1 MKRNYKSRNLIMWI
15 ISGFIILACL
25 LFPILKTNAWFT
37 SGDNQQIQ
45 IILEISNIN
54 LQVYQKLP
62 GETGEGTLIKTY
74 EENNEE
80 QEKSYINLTDSS
92 NNAVREILPDT
103 EYSLNLTLKN
113 ADTGSASIFV
123 RYKIGMF
130 INGET
135 DTLIDLNII
144 GASAPN
150 GTTAGFELNSDGYYY
165 YRNSSSNQ
173 RYPSQANLNML
184 TAFSIPYSEFINATN
199 DINADSVKLVVT
211 IEGFDVDP
219 SLTNWYKTKKEECY
233 GK

>member
-1 MKRNYKSRNLIMWI
+1 MGIFRKLELMKKSYKSRNLIMWI
-15 ISGFIILACL
+15 ISSFIILACL

-37 SGDNQQIQ
+37 SGDNQQVQ

-62 GETGEGTLIKTY
+62 GESGEGTLIKTY
-74 EENNEE
+74 EENIAE

-92 NNAVREILPDT
+92 NNVVREILPNT

-113 ADTGSASIFV
+113 ADTGSASVFV
-123 RYKIGMF
+123 RYKIEMF

-150 GTTAGFELNSDGYYY
+150 GATAGFELDSDGYYY
-165 YRNSSSNQ
+165 YRNSSGNQ

-184 TAFSIPYSEFINATN
+184 TAFSIPYSEFIDITN
-199 DINADSVKLVVT
+199 NINADSVKLVVT

-219 SLTNWYKTKKEECY
+219 SLTN
-233 GK
+233 

>member
-1 MKRNYKSRNLIMWI
+1 MWI
-15 ISGFIILACL
+15 ISSFIILACL

-37 SGDNQQIQ
+37 SGDNQQVQ
-45 IILEISNIN
+45 IILQISNIN
-54 LQVYQKLP
+54 LQVYQKLS
-62 GETGEGTLIKTY
+62 GESGEGTLIKTY
-74 EENNEE
+74 EENDEE

-92 NNAVREILPDT
+92 NNVVREILPNT

-113 ADTGSASIFV
+113 ADTGSASVFV
-123 RYKIGMF
+123 RYKIEMF

-150 GTTAGFELNSDGYYY
+150 GATAGFELDSDGYYY
-165 YRNSSSNQ
+165 YRNSSGNQ

-184 TAFSIPYSEFINATN
+184 TAFSIPYSEFIDITN
-199 DINADSVKLVVT
+199 NINADSVKLVVT

-219 SLTNWYKTKKEECY
+219 SLTN
-233 GK
+233 

>member
-1 MKRNYKSRNLIMWI
+1 MWI
-15 ISGFIILACL
+15 ISSFIILACL

-37 SGDNQQIQ
+37 SGDNQQVQ

-62 GETGEGTLIKTY
+62 GESGEGTLIKTY

-92 NNAVREILPDT
+92 NNAVREILPNT

-113 ADTGSASIFV
+113 GDTGSASVFV
-123 RYKIGMF
+123 RYKIEMF

-150 GTTAGFELNSDGYYY
+150 GATAGFELDSDGYYY
-165 YRNSSSNQ
+165 YRNSSGNQ

-184 TAFSIPYSEFINATN
+184 TAFSIPYSEFIDITN
-199 DINADSVKLVVT
+199 NINADSVKLVVT

-219 SLTNWYKTKKEECY
+219 SLTN
-233 GK
+233 

>member
-1 MKRNYKSRNLIMWI
+1 MWI
-15 ISGFIILACL
+15 ISSFIILACL

-37 SGDNQQIQ
+37 SGDNQQVQ

-54 LQVYQKLP
+54 LQVYQKLS
-62 GETGEGTLIKTY
+62 GESGEGTLIKTY
-74 EENNEE
+74 EENDEE

-92 NNAVREILPDT
+92 NNAVREILPNT

-113 ADTGSASIFV
+113 ADTGSASVFV
-123 RYKIGMF
+123 RYKIEMF

-150 GTTAGFELNSDGYYY
+150 GATAGFELDSDGYYY
-165 YRNSSSNQ
+165 YRNSSGNQ
-173 RYPSQANLNML
+173 RYQSQANLNML
-184 TAFSIPYSEFINATN
+184 TAFSIPYSEFIDITN
-199 DINADSVKLVVT
+199 NINADSVKLVVT

-219 SLTNWYKTKKEECY
+219 SLTN
-233 GK
+233 

>member
-1 MKRNYKSRNLIMWI
+1 MWI
-15 ISGFIILACL
+15 ISSFIILACL

-37 SGDNQQIQ
+37 SGDNQQVQ

-54 LQVYQKLP
+54 LQVYQKLS
-62 GETGEGTLIKTY
+62 GESGEGTLIKTY
-74 EENNEE
+74 EENDEE

-92 NNAVREILPDT
+92 NNAVREILPNT

-113 ADTGSASIFV
+113 ADTGSASVFV
-123 RYKIGMF
+123 RYKIEMF

-150 GTTAGFELNSDGYYY
+150 GATAGFELDSDGYYY
-165 YRNSSSNQ
+165 YRNSSGNQ

-184 TAFSIPYSEFINATN
+184 TAFSIPYSEFIDITN
-199 DINADSVKLVVT
+199 NINADSVKLVVT

-219 SLTNWYKTKKEECY
+219 SLTN
-233 GK
+233 

>member
-1 MKRNYKSRNLIMWI
+1 MWI
-15 ISGFIILACL
+15 ISSFIILACL

-37 SGDNQQIQ
+37 SGDNQQVQ

-54 LQVYQKLP
+54 LQVYQKLS
-62 GETGEGTLIKTY
+62 GESGEGTLIKTY

-92 NNAVREILPDT
+92 NNVVREILPNT

-113 ADTGSASIFV
+113 ADTGSASVFV
-123 RYKIGMF
+123 RYKIEMF

-150 GTTAGFELNSDGYYY
+150 GATAGFELDSDGYYY
-165 YRNSSSNQ
+165 YRNSSGNQ

-184 TAFSIPYSEFINATN
+184 TAFSIPYSEFIDITN

-219 SLTNWYKTKKEECY
+219 SLTN
-233 GK
+233 

>member
-1 MKRNYKSRNLIMWI
+1 MWI
-15 ISGFIILACL
+15 ISSFIILACL

-37 SGDNQQIQ
+37 SGDNQQVQ

-62 GETGEGTLIKTY
+62 GESGEGTLIKTY
-74 EENNEE
+74 EENIAE

-92 NNAVREILPDT
+92 NNVVREILPNT

-113 ADTGSASIFV
+113 ADTGSASVFV
-123 RYKIGMF
+123 RYKIEMF

-150 GTTAGFELNSDGYYY
+150 GATAGFELDSDGYYY
-165 YRNSSSNQ
+165 YRNSSGNQ

-184 TAFSIPYSEFINATN
+184 TAFSIPYSEFIDITN
-199 DINADSVKLVVT
+199 NINADSVKLVVT

-219 SLTNWYKTKKEECY
+219 SLTN
-233 GK
+233 

>member
-1 MKRNYKSRNLIMWI
+1 MWI
-15 ISGFIILACL
+15 ISSFIILACL

-37 SGDNQQIQ
+37 SGDNQQVQ

-62 GETGEGTLIKTY
+62 GESGEGTLIKTY
-74 EENNEE
+74 EENDEE

-92 NNAVREILPDT
+92 NNAVREILPNT

-113 ADTGSASIFV
+113 ADTGSASVFV
-123 RYKIGMF
+123 RYKIEMF

-150 GTTAGFELNSDGYYY
+150 GATAGFELDSDGYYY
-165 YRNSSSNQ
+165 YRNSSGNQ

-184 TAFSIPYSEFINATN
+184 TAFSIPYSEFIDITN
-199 DINADSVKLVVT
+199 NINADSVKLVVT

-219 SLTNWYKTKKEECY
+219 SLTN
-233 GK
+233 

>member
-1 MKRNYKSRNLIMWI
+1 MKKSYKSRNLIMWI
-15 ISGFIILACL
+15 ISSFIILACL

-37 SGDNQQIQ
+37 SGDNQQVQ

-62 GETGEGTLIKTY
+62 GESGEGTLIKTY
-74 EENNEE
+74 EENIAE

-92 NNAVREILPDT
+92 NNVVREILPNT

-113 ADTGSASIFV
+113 ADTGSASVFV
-123 RYKIGMF
+123 RYKIEMF

-150 GTTAGFELNSDGYYY
+150 GATAGFELDSDGYYY
-165 YRNSSSNQ
+165 YRNSSGNQ

-184 TAFSIPYSEFINATN
+184 TAFSIPYSEFIDITN
-199 DINADSVKLVVT
+199 NINADSVKLVVT

-219 SLTNWYKTKKEECY
+219 SLTN
-233 GK
+233 

>member
-1 MKRNYKSRNLIMWI
+1 MKKSYKSRNLIMWI
-15 ISGFIILACL
+15 ISSFIILACL

-37 SGDNQQIQ
+37 SGDNQQVQ
-45 IILEISNIN
+45 IILQISNIN
-54 LQVYQKLP
+54 LQVYQKLS
-62 GETGEGTLIKTY
+62 GESGEGTLIKTY

-92 NNAVREILPDT
+92 NNVVREILPNT

-113 ADTGSASIFV
+113 ADTGSASVFV
-123 RYKIGMF
+123 RYKIEMF

-150 GTTAGFELNSDGYYY
+150 GATAGFELDSDGYYY
-165 YRNSSSNQ
+165 YRNSSGNQ

-184 TAFSIPYSEFINATN
+184 TAFSIPYSEFIDITN

-219 SLTNWYKTKKEECY
+219 SLTN
-233 GK
+233 

>member
-1 MKRNYKSRNLIMWI
+1 MWI
-15 ISGFIILACL
+15 ISSFIILACL

-37 SGDNQQIQ
+37 SGDNQQVQ
-45 IILEISNIN
+45 IILDISNIN
-54 LQVYQKLP
+54 LQVYQKLS
-62 GETGEGTLIKTY
+62 GESGEGTLIKTY
-74 EENNEE
+74 EENDEE

-92 NNAVREILPDT
+92 NNVVREILPNT

-113 ADTGSASIFV
+113 ADTGSASVFV
-123 RYKIGMF
+123 RYKIEMF

-150 GTTAGFELNSDGYYY
+150 GATAGFKLDSDGYYY
-165 YRNSSSNQ
+165 YRNSSGNQ

-184 TAFSIPYSEFINATN
+184 TAFSIPYSEFIDITN
-199 DINADSVKLVVT
+199 NINADSVKLVVT

-219 SLTNWYKTKKEECY
+219 SLTN
-233 GK
+233 

>member
-1 MKRNYKSRNLIMWI
+1 MKKSYKSRNLIMWI
-15 ISGFIILACL
+15 ISSFIILACL

-37 SGDNQQIQ
+37 SGDNQQVQ
-45 IILEISNIN
+45 IILQISNIN
-54 LQVYQKLP
+54 LQVYQKLQ
-62 GETGEGTLIKTY
+62 GESGEGTLIKTY
-74 EENNEE
+74 EENDEE

-92 NNAVREILPDT
+92 NNVVREILPNT

-113 ADTGSASIFV
+113 ADTGSASVFV
-123 RYKIGMF
+123 RYKIEMF

-150 GTTAGFELNSDGYYY
+150 GATAGFELDSDGYYY
-165 YRNSSSNQ
+165 YRNSSGNQ

-184 TAFSIPYSEFINATN
+184 TAFSIPYSEFIDITN
-199 DINADSVKLVVT
+199 NINADSVKLVVT

-219 SLTNWYKTKKEECY
+219 SLTN
-233 GK
+233 

>member
-1 MKRNYKSRNLIMWI
+1 MWI
-15 ISGFIILACL
+15 ISSFIILACL

-37 SGDNQQIQ
+37 SGDNQQVQ
-45 IILEISNIN
+45 IILQISNIN
-54 LQVYQKLP
+54 LQVYQKLS
-62 GETGEGTLIKTY
+62 GESGEGTLIKTY
-74 EENNEE
+74 EENDEE

-92 NNAVREILPDT
+92 NNAVREILPNT

-113 ADTGSASIFV
+113 ADTGSASVFV
-123 RYKIGMF
+123 RYKIEMF

-150 GTTAGFELNSDGYYY
+150 GATAGFELDSDGYYY
-165 YRNSSSNQ
+165 YRNSSGNQ

-184 TAFSIPYSEFINATN
+184 TAFSVPYSEFIDITN
-199 DINADSVKLVVT
+199 NINADSVKLVVT

-219 SLTNWYKTKKEECY
+219 SLTN
-233 GK
+233 

>member
-1 MKRNYKSRNLIMWI
+1 MWI
-15 ISGFIILACL
+15 ISSFIILACL

-37 SGDNQQIQ
+37 SGDNQQVQ
-45 IILEISNIN
+45 IILQISNIN

-62 GETGEGTLIKTY
+62 GESGEGTLIKTY
-74 EENNEE
+74 EENDEE

-92 NNAVREILPDT
+92 NNAVREILPNT

-113 ADTGSASIFV
+113 ADTGSASVFV
-123 RYKIGMF
+123 RYKIEMF

-150 GTTAGFELNSDGYYY
+150 GATAGFELDSDGYYY
-165 YRNSSSNQ
+165 YRNSSGNQ

-184 TAFSIPYSEFINATN
+184 TAFSIPYSEFIDITN

-219 SLTNWYKTKKEECY
+219 SLTN
-233 GK
+233 

>member
-1 MKRNYKSRNLIMWI
+1 MWI
-15 ISGFIILACL
+15 ISSFIILACL

-37 SGDNQQIQ
+37 SGDNQQVQ

-54 LQVYQKLP
+54 LQVYQKLS
-62 GETGEGTLIKTY
+62 GESGEGTLIKTY
-74 EENNEE
+74 EENDEE

-92 NNAVREILPDT
+92 NNAVREILPNT

-113 ADTGSASIFV
+113 ADTGSASVFV
-123 RYKIGMF
+123 RYKIEMF

-150 GTTAGFELNSDGYYY
+150 GATAGFELDSDGYYY
-165 YRNSSSNQ
+165 YRNSSGNQ

-184 TAFSIPYSEFINATN
+184 TAFSVPYSEFIDITN
-199 DINADSVKLVVT
+199 NINADSVKLVVT

-219 SLTNWYKTKKEECY
+219 SLTN
-233 GK
+233 

>member
-1 MKRNYKSRNLIMWI
+1 MKKSYKSRNLIMWI
-15 ISGFIILACL
+15 ISSFIILACL

-37 SGDNQQIQ
+37 SGDNQQVQ
-45 IILEISNIN
+45 IILQISNIN
-54 LQVYQKLP
+54 LQVYQKLS
-62 GETGEGTLIKTY
+62 GESGEGTLIKTY
-74 EENNEE
+74 EENDEE

-92 NNAVREILPDT
+92 NNAVREILPNT

-113 ADTGSASIFV
+113 ADTGSASVFV
-123 RYKIGMF
+123 RYKIEMF

-150 GTTAGFELNSDGYYY
+150 GATAGFELDTDGYYY
-165 YRNSSSNQ
+165 YRNSSGNQ

-184 TAFSIPYSEFINATN
+184 TAFSIPYSEFIDITN
-199 DINADSVKLVVT
+199 NINADSVKLVVT

-219 SLTNWYKTKKEECY
+219 SLTN
-233 GK
+233 

>member
-1 MKRNYKSRNLIMWI
+1 MWI
-15 ISGFIILACL
+15 ISSFIILACL

-37 SGDNQQIQ
+37 SGDNQQVQ
-45 IILEISNIN
+45 IILQISNIN
-54 LQVYQKLP
+54 LQVYQKLQ
-62 GETGEGTLIKTY
+62 GESGEGTLIKTY
-74 EENNEE
+74 EENDEE

-92 NNAVREILPDT
+92 NNVVREILPNT

-113 ADTGSASIFV
+113 ADTGSASVFV
-123 RYKIGMF
+123 RYKIEMF

-150 GTTAGFELNSDGYYY
+150 GATAGFELDSDGYYY
-165 YRNSSSNQ
+165 YRNSSGNQ

-184 TAFSIPYSEFINATN
+184 TAFSIPYSEFIDITN
-199 DINADSVKLVVT
+199 NINADSVKLVVT

-219 SLTNWYKTKKEECY
+219 SLTN
-233 GK
+233 

>member
-1 MKRNYKSRNLIMWI
+1 MWI
-15 ISGFIILACL
+15 ISSFIILACL

-37 SGDNQQIQ
+37 SGDNQQVQ

-62 GETGEGTLIKTY
+62 GESGEGTLIKTY
-74 EENNEE
+74 EENDEE

-92 NNAVREILPDT
+92 NNVVREILPNT

-113 ADTGSASIFV
+113 GDTGSASVFV
-123 RYKIGMF
+123 RYKIEMF

-150 GTTAGFELNSDGYYY
+150 GATAGFELDSDGYYY
-165 YRNSSSNQ
+165 YRNSSGNQ

-184 TAFSIPYSEFINATN
+184 TAFSIPYSEFIDITN
-199 DINADSVKLVVT
+199 NINADSVKLVVT

-219 SLTNWYKTKKEECY
+219 SLTN
-233 GK
+233 